1 MMKTD
6 WAHSNEKEKMELLKS
21 ETECIPPYPEKYSE
35 EITENDEKFF
45 AKITSIRLS
54 PEQTDRILTPSALY
68 PRQKTVLAVHWHPE
82 FIPLDLIE
90 KRLHTMFPNMCTQ
103 LIIPTQHNVLM
114 TFHEYAGVEVDAYSR
129 GFNQKVQLLLHFK
142 AAKVETAH
150 VLKSMLSYT
159 LKYRQNQLNDFI
171 HTLIKPNEK
180 RLQQAAEET
189 GATDDCIRFVR
200 VQIEKLHELIERHY
214 DQLPTEMFKNK
225 LLRDF
230 LDEYR
235 PEYGDAWIN
244 RAQTF
249 LHAVKQIVKSH
260 FSMRYFYRTS
270 EIIEEARSLGGRIV
284 IPHPEQFWPILLA
297 DYDVDG
303 YEVWNPQS
311 RRYTE
316 FLISVLNRTNNQVTE
331 SRKKLLLF
339 MGDDTHMSEK
349 VRDPDKQDREKV
361 VREIG
366 VQHAWEDM
374 HIRKALI
381 TANVNRRLVIEE
393 YQGRLG

>member
-1 MMKTD
+1 
-6 WAHSNEKEKMELLKS
+6 MELLK
-21 ETECIPPYPEKYSE
+21 TKPECIPLFPEKFSADL
-35 EITENDEKFF
+35 TENDEKYF
-45 AKITSIRLS
+45 AKITSTRLS
-54 PEQTDRILTPSALY
+54 PEQTERILTPSGIY
-68 PRQKTVLAVHWHPE
+68 PRQKNVLAVHWHPE

-90 KRLHTMFPNMCTQ
+90 KRLRAMFPNMSTQ

-142 AAKVETAH
+142 AKNVETAH
-150 VLKSMLSYT
+150 VLKSMLTYT

-189 GATDDCIRFVR
+189 GATDECIRFVR
-200 VQIEKLHELIERHY
+200 IQINKLNELLERHY
-214 DQLPTEMFKNK
+214 DRLPIEMFKNK

-249 LHAVKQIVKSH
+249 IQAVKLIVKSH

-316 FLISVLNRTNNQVTE
+316 FLISVLNRKNSQATE
-331 SRKKLLLF
+331 SREKLLLF

-361 VREIG
+361 SREIG
-366 VQHAWEDM
+366 IQPAWEDM

-381 TANVNRRLVIEE
+381 TANMNRRLVTGE
-393 YQGRLG
+393 YKSRLG

>member
-1 MMKTD
+1 MK
-6 WAHSNEKEKMELLKS
+6 LLISKS
-21 ETECIPPYPEKYSE
+21 ECIPLYPQKFSDV
-35 EITENDEKFF
+35 ITENDEAIF
-45 AKITSIRLS
+45 AKITSTRLS
-54 PEQTDRILTPSALY
+54 PEQTEQILTPAAHH
-68 PRQKTVLAVHWHPE
+68 PRQKNVLAVHWHPE

-90 KRLHTMFPNMCTQ
+90 KRIRTMFPNMCSQ

-114 TFHEYAGVEVDAYSR
+114 TFHDYAGVEVDAYSR
-129 GFNQKVQLLLHFK
+129 GFNQKVQLLLHFN
-142 AAKVETAH
+142 AKKVGNAH
-150 VLKSMLSYT
+150 VLQSMLAYT

-171 HTLIKPNEK
+171 HTLIKPNET

-189 GATDDCIRFVR
+189 GATDDCIGFVR
-200 VQIEKLHELIERHY
+200 VQIKKLHELIERHY
-214 DQLPTEMFKNK
+214 DQLPVEMFKNK
-225 LLRDF
+225 LTRDF

-316 FLISVLNRTNNQVTE
+316 FLISVLNRKNAQVSE

-349 VRDPDKQDREKV
+349 VRDPDKQDREKAG
-361 VREIG
+361 REIG
-366 VQHAWEDM
+366 FQPAWDDM
-374 HIRKALI
+374 LIQKALI
-381 TANVNRRLVIEE
+381 TANMNRNLVIGE
-393 YQGRLG
+393 YKSRLG

>member
-1 MMKTD
+1 
-6 WAHSNEKEKMELLKS
+6 MELLKS
-21 ETECIPPYPEKYSE
+21 KPECIPLYPEKFSE
-35 EITENDEKFF
+35 EITENDEKYFS
-45 AKITSIRLS
+45 KITSTRLS
-54 PEQTDRILTPSALY
+54 PEQTDQILTPSGIY
-68 PRQKTVLAVHWHPE
+68 PRQKNVLAVHWHPE
-82 FIPLDLIE
+82 FIPMDLIE
-90 KRLHTMFPNMCTQ
+90 KRLHAMFPDMSTQ

-114 TFHEYAGVEVDAYSR
+114 SFHEYAGVEVDAYSR

-142 AAKVETAH
+142 AERVETAH
-150 VLKSMLSYT
+150 VLKSMLTYT
-159 LKYRQNQLNDFI
+159 LKYRQIQLNDFI

-189 GATDDCIRFVR
+189 GATEECIRFVR
-200 VQIEKLHELIERHY
+200 VQIKKLHELMEPHY
-214 DQLPTEMFKNK
+214 DKMPAEMFKNK

-230 LDEYR
+230 MDEYR

-249 LHAVKQIVKSH
+249 LQAVKLIVKSH

-270 EIIEEARSLGGRIV
+270 EIIEEARSLGGGIV

-303 YEVWNPQS
+303 YEIWNPQS

-316 FLISVLNRTNNQVTE
+316 FLISVVNRKNSQAAE
-331 SRKKLLLF
+331 SRNKLLLF

-349 VRDPDKQDREKV
+349 ARDPDKQDREKAC
-361 VREIG
+361 REIG
-366 VQHAWEDM
+366 IQPAWDDM

-381 TANVNRRLVIEE
+381 TANMNRKLVIGE
-393 YQGRLG
+393 YKSRLG

>member
-1 MMKTD
+1 
-6 WAHSNEKEKMELLKS
+6 MELLKTK
-21 ETECIPPYPEKYSE
+21 TECIPLYPSKFSE
-35 EITENDEKFF
+35 EITEKDESIF

-54 PEQTDRILTPSALY
+54 PEQEAKIVTPAGTY
-68 PRQKTVLAVHWHPE
+68 PRQKNVLAIHWHPE
-82 FIPLDLIE
+82 FIPLNLIE
-90 KRLHTMFPNMCTQ
+90 KRIHTMFPNMSSH

-114 TFHEYAGVEVDAYSR
+114 TFHGYAGVEVDAYSR
-129 GFNQKVQLLLHFK
+129 GFNQKIQLLLHFN
-142 AAKVETAH
+142 AEKVESAH
-150 VLKSMLSYT
+150 KLKSMLAYT
-159 LKYRQNQLNDFI
+159 LKYREQQLNDFI
-171 HTLIKPNEK
+171 HTLIRPNEK

-189 GATDDCIRFVR
+189 GATEDCVRFVR
-200 VQIEKLHELIERHY
+200 VYIKKLHELLERHY
-214 DQLPTEMFKNK
+214 DHLPPDMFKNK

-230 LDEYR
+230 LDEFR

-260 FSMRYFYRTS
+260 FSMRYFYRTT
-270 EIIEEARSLGGRIV
+270 EIIEETRSLGGRIV

-316 FLISVLNRTNNQVTE
+316 FLISVLNRKNSQQSE
-331 SRKKLLLF
+331 SKGNLLLF

-349 VRDPDKQDREKV
+349 IRDVDKQDREKAS
-361 VREIG
+361 REIG
-366 VQHAWEDM
+366 LQPAWDDM

-381 TANVNRRLVIEE
+381 AANLNRLQVIGA
-393 YQGRLG
+393 YKSRLG

>member
-1 MMKTD
+1 
-6 WAHSNEKEKMELLKS
+6 MELLKS
-21 ETECIPPYPEKYSE
+21 KTECIPLYPQKFSE
-35 EITENDEKFF
+35 IITENDEKNF
-45 AKITSIRLS
+45 AKITSTTLS
-54 PEQTDRILTPSALY
+54 PEQIEQILTPAVIY

-90 KRLHTMFPNMCTQ
+90 TRIHNMFPNLTTQ
-103 LIIPTQHNVLM
+103 LIIPTQHNVMM

-129 GFNQKVQLLLHFK
+129 GFNQKVQLLLHFNAK
-142 AAKVETAH
+142 KVETAH
-150 VLKSMLSYT
+150 VLKSMLAYT
-159 LKYRQNQLNDFI
+159 LKYRQNQLNEFI
-171 HTLIKPNEK
+171 HTLIKPNEE
-180 RLQQAAEET
+180 RIGLAAEET
-189 GATDDCIRFVR
+189 GATEDCIRFVR
-200 VQIEKLHELIERHY
+200 IQIRKLHELIERHF
-214 DQLPTEMFKNK
+214 DRLPTEMFKNK
-225 LLRDF
+225 LVRDF

-249 LHAVKQIVKSH
+249 LHAVKQIVKSN

-311 RRYTE
+311 QRYTE
-316 FLISVLNRTNNQVTE
+316 FLISVVNRKNAQVTE
-331 SRKKLLLF
+331 NREKLLLF

-349 VRDPDKQDREKV
+349 VRDPNKQDREKV
-361 VREIG
+361 SREIG
-366 VQHAWEDM
+366 IQPAWEDM
-374 HIRKALI
+374 DIRKALI
-381 TANVNRRLVIEE
+381 TAHMNRRLVIEE
-393 YQGRLG
+393 YKNRLG

>member
-1 MMKTD
+1 
-6 WAHSNEKEKMELLKS
+6 MELLKS
-21 ETECIPPYPEKYSE
+21 RPECIPLFPEKFSD
-35 EITENDEKFF
+35 EITENDEKIF
-45 AKITSIRLS
+45 AKITSTCLS
-54 PEQTDRILTPSALY
+54 PEQADQILTPSGIY
-68 PRQKTVLAVHWHPE
+68 PRQKSVLAVHWHPE

-90 KRLHTMFPNMCTQ
+90 KRLRAMFPNMSTQ

-142 AAKVETAH
+142 AKKVETAH

-189 GATDDCIRFVR
+189 GATDESIRFVR
-200 VQIEKLHELIERHY
+200 VQIKKLHELMERHY
-214 DQLPTEMFKNK
+214 DQLPIDMFKNK

-249 LHAVKQIVKSH
+249 IHAVKLIVKSH

-316 FLISVLNRTNNQVTE
+316 FLISVVNRKNAQTGENRN
-331 SRKKLLLF
+331 KLLLF

-361 VREIG
+361 SREIG
-366 VQHAWEDM
+366 IQTAWDDM
-374 HIRKALI
+374 HIQKALI
-381 TANVNRRLVIEE
+381 TANLNRKIVIGE
-393 YQGRLG
+393 YKNRLG

>member
-1 MMKTD
+1 
-6 WAHSNEKEKMELLKS
+6 MELLKS
-21 ETECIPPYPEKYSE
+21 KTECIPLYPQKFSE
-35 EITENDEKFF
+35 IITENDEKNF
-45 AKITSIRLS
+45 AKITSTTLS
-54 PEQTDRILTPSALY
+54 PEQIEQILTPAVIY

-90 KRLHTMFPNMCTQ
+90 TRIHNMFPNLTTQ
-103 LIIPTQHNVLM
+103 LIIPTQHNVMM

-129 GFNQKVQLLLHFK
+129 GFNQKVQLLLHFNAK
-142 AAKVETAH
+142 KVETAH
-150 VLKSMLSYT
+150 VLKSMLAYT
-159 LKYRQNQLNDFI
+159 LKYRQNQLNEFI
-171 HTLIKPNEK
+171 HTLIKPNEE
-180 RLQQAAEET
+180 RIGLAAEET
-189 GATDDCIRFVR
+189 GATEDCIRFVR
-200 VQIEKLHELIERHY
+200 IQIRKLHELIERHF
-214 DQLPTEMFKNK
+214 DRLPTEMFKNK
-225 LLRDF
+225 LVRDF

-249 LHAVKQIVKSH
+249 LHAVKQIVKSN

-311 RRYTE
+311 QRYTE
-316 FLISVLNRTNNQVTE
+316 FLISVVNRKNAQVTE
-331 SRKKLLLF
+331 NREKLLLF

-349 VRDPDKQDREKV
+349 VRDPNKQDREKV
-361 VREIG
+361 SREIG
-366 VQHAWEDM
+366 IQPAWEDM
-374 HIRKALI
+374 DIRKALI
-381 TANVNRRLVIEE
+381 SAHMNRRLVIEE
-393 YQGRLG
+393 YKNRLG

>member
-1 MMKTD
+1 
-6 WAHSNEKEKMELLKS
+6 MELLKS
-21 ETECIPPYPEKYSE
+21 KTECIPLYPQKFSE
-35 EITENDEKFF
+35 IITENDEKIF
-45 AKITSIRLS
+45 AKITSTILS
-54 PEQTDRILTPSALY
+54 PEQTEQILTPAVIY
-68 PRQKTVLAVHWHPE
+68 PRQNTVLAVHWHPE
-82 FIPLDLIE
+82 FIPLELIE
-90 KRLHTMFPNMCTQ
+90 RRIHNMFPNLTTQ

-129 GFNQKVQLLLHFK
+129 GFNQKVQLLLHFNAK
-142 AAKVETAH
+142 KVESAH
-150 VLKSMLSYT
+150 VLKSMLAYT
-159 LKYRQNQLNDFI
+159 LKYRQNQLNEFI
-171 HTLIKPNEK
+171 HALIKPNEE
-180 RLQQAAEET
+180 LIGLAAEET
-189 GATDDCIRFVR
+189 GATEDCIRFVR
-200 VQIEKLHELIERHY
+200 IQIRKLHELIERHF
-214 DQLPTEMFKNK
+214 DRLPIEMFKNK

-270 EIIEEARSLGGRIV
+270 EIIEEARSLGGKIV

-311 RRYTE
+311 QRYTE
-316 FLISVLNRTNNQVTE
+316 FLISVVNRKNGHVTE
-331 SRKKLLLF
+331 NREKLLLF

-349 VRDPDKQDREKV
+349 VRDPNKQDREKV
-361 VREIG
+361 SREIG
-366 VQHAWEDM
+366 IQPAWEDM
-374 HIRKALI
+374 DIRKALI
-381 TANVNRRLVIEE
+381 SANMNRRQVIGE
-393 YQGRLG
+393 YKNRLDG

>member
-1 MMKTD
+1 
-6 WAHSNEKEKMELLKS
+6 MELLKPKP
-21 ETECIPPYPEKYSE
+21 ECIPLFPEKFSE
-35 EITENDEKFF
+35 EITEKDEKHFT
-45 AKITSIRLS
+45 KITSTRLS
-54 PEQTDRILTPSALY
+54 PEQIDQILTPSGIY
-68 PRQKTVLAVHWHPE
+68 PRQKNVLAVHWHPE

-90 KRLHTMFPNMCTQ
+90 KRLHAMFPNMTTR

-114 TFHEYAGVEVDAYSR
+114 SFNEYAGVEVDAYSR

-142 AAKVETAH
+142 SKKVESAH
-150 VLKSMLSYT
+150 VLKSMLTYT
-159 LKYRQNQLNDFI
+159 LKYRQHQLNDFI

-180 RLQQAAEET
+180 RLQQAALET
-189 GATDDCIRFVR
+189 GATDDCIHFVR
-200 VQIEKLHELIERHY
+200 IQIKKLHELMERHY
-214 DQLPTEMFKNK
+214 DRLPIEMFKNK

-235 PEYGDAWIN
+235 SEYGDVWIN

-249 LHAVKQIVKSH
+249 IHAVKLIVKSH
-260 FSMRYFYRTS
+260 FSMRYFYRTT
-270 EIIEEARSLGGRIV
+270 EIIEETRSLGGRIV

-311 RRYTE
+311 RKYTE
-316 FLISVLNRTNNQVTE
+316 FLISVLNRKNSQVAD

-349 VRDPDKQDREKV
+349 VRDPDKQDREKAG
-361 VREIG
+361 REIG
-366 VQHAWEDM
+366 IQPAWEDM
-374 HIRKALI
+374 NIRKVLI
-381 TANVNRRLVIEE
+381 TANMNRKLVIGE
-393 YQGRLG
+393 YKSRLG